1 MSIYEK
7 FCIMQRNTQVFLS
20 HTKIFCV
27 TAQHLLDLSLLNSM
41 FIKLKKREGLNNK
54 SVLQNFLLYKG
65 CLNQYS

>member
-20 HTKIFCV
+20 NTKIFCV

-54 SVLQNFLLYKG
+54 SVLQNFFIVQGL
-65 CLNQYS
+65 S